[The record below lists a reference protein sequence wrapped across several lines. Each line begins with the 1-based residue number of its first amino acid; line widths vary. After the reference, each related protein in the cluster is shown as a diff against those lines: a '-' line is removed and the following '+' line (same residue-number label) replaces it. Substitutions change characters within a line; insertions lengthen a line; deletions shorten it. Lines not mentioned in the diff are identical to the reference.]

1 MLKNLLVMWIMF
13 SISGPLL
20 AAQAIF
26 AGGSFWVMEALFA
39 EREGIKQLDVGWIQ
53 LSSQQTRRQV
63 VRVEYD
69 AKLIGYGDLLTLYW
83 AAVDAKDGQGQ
94 YCDRG
99 AEFSPALYVQTPLQ
113 QRWAQ
118 QSRAQQALM
127 FEGSKL
133 EGFKLEGSTLDSS
146 KLEGSKLDSSKL
158 ERKLAVRILPVG
170 DFMPAQARH
179 QHYYRQHPWLYA
191 NYRRRCGYPAG
202 DKLTV
207 PARASVPFATTVLS
221 AQQ

>member
-1 MLKNLLVMWIMF
+1 MLKNLLMALMMF

-53 LSSQQTRRQV
+53 SSRQHTRRQV

-69 AKLIGYGDLLTLYW
+69 ANLIGYGDLLTLYW

-127 FEGSKL
+127 LAGS
-133 EGFKLEGSTLDSS
+133 KLEGSTL
-146 KLEGSKLDSSKL
+146 GRSKLDTSKL

-170 DFMPAQARH
+170 DFIPAQTRH

-202 DKLTV
+202 EKLTV
-207 PARASVPFATTVLS
+207 PARANVPFATTALS